1 MKLVSFFS
9 GGKDSCYAIYKAK
22 KLGHTIEALI
32 TIIPH
37 SDESHLLHYD
47 NITKTELQSK
57 SMNIPQIIAKSSST
71 KTSDEILLLHKLIKK
86 AKNDFQIEGIVH
98 GGILSEF
105 QKSKFESI
113 CKELNLQLISPLWH
127 ENASVYM
134 KNLLDEK
141 FEFIISSTTTNGLDD
156 KWLGKTV
163 TYDNLE
169 VLESLSK
176 KFNFNLNFEGGEA
189 ETFVLNCPIF
199 KKPLKIIE
207 FKKQWDGYRGRFEI
221 VDIGVINNVR

>member
-71 KTSDEILLLHKLIKK
+71 KTSDCLLYT
-86 AKNDFQIEGIVH
+86 
-98 GGILSEF
+98 
-105 QKSKFESI
+105 
-113 CKELNLQLISPLWH
+113 SP
-127 ENASVYM
+127 SPR
-134 KNLLDEK
+134 D
-141 FEFIISSTTTNGLDD
+141 
-156 KWLGKTV
+156 
-163 TYDNLE
+163 
-169 VLESLSK
+169 
-176 KFNFNLNFEGGEA
+176 
-189 ETFVLNCPIF
+189 
-199 KKPLKIIE
+199 
-207 FKKQWDGYRGRFEI
+207 
-221 VDIGVINNVR
+221 

>member
-127 ENASVYM
+127 ENASGYM

-156 KWLGKTV
+156 KWLGKTI

-207 FKKQWDGYRGRFEI
+207 FKKKWDGYRGRFEI